1 MILWIRHV
9 ERRFH
14 NSRAVAA
21 IRVDRLLLKAM
32 REIIAEGAVFLAYS
46 LFALI
51 RKIRRQSRII
61 ANALRTTRSTFIDM
75 SNFVNSV
82 QTSDATWR
90 D

>member
-32 REIIAEGAVFLAYS
+32 REIIAEGAVSPLHTAC
-46 LFALI
+46 
-51 RKIRRQSRII
+51 RP
-61 ANALRTTRSTFIDM
+61 
-75 SNFVNSV
+75 NSKNQAAEPHHWKRV
-82 QTSDATWR
+82 EDRAFHLY
-90 D
+90 